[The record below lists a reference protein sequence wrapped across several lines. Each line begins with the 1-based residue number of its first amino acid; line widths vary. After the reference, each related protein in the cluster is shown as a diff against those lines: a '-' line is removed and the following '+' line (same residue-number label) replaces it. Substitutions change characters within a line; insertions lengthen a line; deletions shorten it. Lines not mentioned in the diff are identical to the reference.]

1 MLLRFFFY
9 LLKGMAWAFSWY
21 FVVLFG
27 FLIGNVFYPSLAP
40 LAMTTRQVWSTLS
53 FVTVAGIARALYE
66 HLFVMKGVHVTVQIV
81 QGEIVDQK
89 QEEKKFFF
97 EEVMPNE

>member
-9 LLKGMAWAFSWY
+9 LLKGVAWAFSWY

-27 FLIGNVFYPSLAP
+27 FLMGNVFYPSLAS
-40 LAMTTRQVWSTLS
+40 LTVTTRQVWSILS

-66 HLFVMKGVHVTVQIV
+66 HLFVMKGVHVTVQMI

-89 QEEKKFFF
+89 QEE
-97 EEVMPNE
+97 EEIFL

>member
-1 MLLRFFFY
+1 MLFRFFFY
-9 LLKGMAWAFSWY
+9 LLKGVAWAFSWY

-40 LAMTTRQVWSTLS
+40 LTVTTRQAWGTLS

-66 HLFVMKGVHVTVQIV
+66 HLFVMKGVRVTVQMI
-81 QGEIVDQK
+81 QGEIADQK
-89 QEEKKFFF
+89 QEEEEIFF
-97 EEVMPNE
+97 